1 VVLLCIYCSTSF
13 FYRFIYY
20 YKKIKS
26 IEAIGCL
33 DLENLSVL
41 FVSSEVALIPHFQK
55 AILRRPILIGI
66 IILIMLDTITI
77 RQIPETLIFNIV
89 RSIEFVTEAGAGTVK
104 ACL

>member
-1 VVLLCIYCSTSF
+1 MCRHWKSRTFKISF
-13 FYRFIYY
+13 FIDTTFQWRSFASIVPQFFYHFIYY

-66 IILIMLDTITI
+66 LILITLDIITI
-77 RQIPETLIFNIV
+77 RQSAKYQK
-89 RSIEFVTEAGAGTVK
+89 R
-104 ACL
+104 